1 MDKNE
6 SFVAISD
13 LHSNKEAMKKIYKY
27 IDEGYKVVI
36 LGDVTDRGPYGDGTG
51 GLDMLLE
58 IKELSDSGKVIYI
71 PGNHDELLYG
81 YAISRNDDVAYS
93 YADTISYNGGTATL
107 ADINQLRYEE
117 PYKFKKLI
125 NWLGNLPIQR
135 VYEVDGQKYCFAHAL
150 FNQKI
155 YDTNPLFSLSD
166 FYNLKDYN
174 YNSRY
179 AQIFWFRKYEDDYRK
194 DELPS
199 KDSIMIIGHTP
210 QDNLEEDDFNLID
223 SNGDTIEVRNVDG
236 GLAHGNY
243 YMFKYDST
251 VGKVTDTEFAIPD
264 NEDRVEDRL
273 HINYKENPNKEKP
286 KVNRSKSS
294 KIRPGVIF
302 DKFKNLE
309 DLVAIGVYRAGLLK
323 RKVSS
328 KSKDAKD
335 LKDRVVEAIKRP
347 SKKMIAYILLATTL
361 TASGIVL
368 YSNVKP
374 SGKKEIA
381 TTATTDVN
389 TKSSNDDIEYVV
401 VSGDTLSSIAYKYN
415 VSVDELV
422 SYNNIEDPD
431 SISVGMT
438 ILIPSNKEVE
448 FTKYIVKPGDTL
460 LDIAINHN
468 VDIETIIIDNN
479 IEDANDIEAGTI
491 LKIRVSNNLESSIHK
506 IRTRRI

>member
-36 LGDVTDRGPYGDGTG
+36 LGDVTDRGPHGDGTG

-81 YAISRNDDVAYS
+81 YAISRNDDIRYS
-93 YADTISYNGGTATL
+93 YAETISYNGGAETL
-107 ADINQLRYEE
+107 ININELREKD

-135 VYEVDGQKYCFAHAL
+135 VHEVDGQKYCFAHAL

-236 GLAHGNY
+236 GLARGNY

-273 HINYKENPNKEKP
+273 HINYKENP
-286 KVNRSKSS
+286 KVNRRKSS
-294 KIRPGVIF
+294 NVRPGVIF
-302 DKFKNLE
+302 DKFKKLDNIV
-309 DLVAIGVYRAGLLK
+309 DFVANGVYKASLLK
-323 RKVSS
+323 SKVSS
-328 KSKDAKD
+328 KSKDARD

-347 SKKMIAYILLATTL
+347 SKK
-361 TASGIVL
+361 
-368 YSNVKP
+368 
-374 SGKKEIA
+374 
-381 TTATTDVN
+381 
-389 TKSSNDDIEYVV
+389 
-401 VSGDTLSSIAYKYN
+401 
-415 VSVDELV
+415 
-422 SYNNIEDPD
+422 
-431 SISVGMT
+431 
-438 ILIPSNKEVE
+438 
-448 FTKYIVKPGDTL
+448 
-460 LDIAINHN
+460 
-468 VDIETIIIDNN
+468 
-479 IEDANDIEAGTI
+479 
-491 LKIRVSNNLESSIHK
+491 
-506 IRTRRI
+506 

>member
-36 LGDVTDRGPYGDGTG
+36 LGDVTDRGPHGDGTG

-81 YAISRNDDVAYS
+81 YAISRNDDIRYS
-93 YADTISYNGGTATL
+93 YAETISYNGGAETL
-107 ADINQLRYEE
+107 ININELREKD

-135 VYEVDGQKYCFAHAL
+135 VHEVDGQKYCFAHAL

-210 QDNLEEDDFNLID
+210 QDNIGEDDFNLID

-236 GLAHGNY
+236 GLARGNY

-251 VGKVTDTEFAIPD
+251 VGKVMDTEFAILD

-273 HINYKENPNKEKP
+273 HINYKENP

-294 KIRPGVIF
+294 RIKSSVIF
-302 DKFKNLE
+302 DKFKNIE
-309 DLVAIGVYRAGLLK
+309 DNIVDLVANGIYRASLLK
-323 RKVSS
+323 SKVSS

-347 SKKMIAYILLATTL
+347 SKKMIAYTLLATTL

-368 YSNVKP
+368 YSNVKS
-374 SGKKEIA
+374 SGNKKIA
-381 TTATTDVN
+381 TTTTTDES
-389 TKSSNDDIEYVV
+389 TKSVNDDIEYVV
-401 VSGDTLSSIAYKYN
+401 ASGDTLSSIAYKYN
-415 VSVDELV
+415 VSIEELV
-422 SYNNIEDPD
+422 SYNNIDDPN
-431 SISVGMT
+431 SINVGMT
-438 ILIPSNKEVE
+438 ILIPSNKEE
-448 FTKYIVKPGDTL
+448 FTKYIIKPGDTL
-460 LDIAINHN
+460 LDISIKHN
-468 VDIETIIIDNN
+468 VDINTIMIDNN
-479 IEDANDIEAGTI
+479 IEDANDIDAGTV
-491 LKIRVSNNLESSIHK
+491 LRIRVNNNLESSIYK
-506 IRTRRI
+506 TKTRRI

>member
-107 ADINQLRYEE
+107 ADINQLRCEE

-236 GLAHGNY
+236 GLARGNY

-273 HINYKENPNKEKP
+273 HINYKENP
-286 KVNRSKSS
+286 KVNRRKSS
-294 KIRPGVIF
+294 NVRDGVIF
-302 DKFKNLE
+302 DKFNKLE
-309 DLVAIGVYRAGLLK
+309 DNIVDFVANGVYKASLLK
-323 RKVSS
+323 SKVSS

-335 LKDRVVEAIKRP
+335 LKDRVVETIKRP
-347 SKKMIAYILLATTL
+347 SKKMIAYTLLAISITT
-361 TASGIVL
+361 SGIVL
-368 YSNVKP
+368 YSNVK
-374 SGKKEIA
+374 SSANKEIA
-381 TTATTDVN
+381 TTVTTDES
-389 TKSSNDDIEYVV
+389 TKSVNADIEYVV

-415 VSVDELV
+415 VSVDELA
-422 SYNNIEDPD
+422 SYNNIENPD

-438 ILIPSNKEVE
+438 ILIPSNKKVE

-468 VDIETIIIDNN
+468 VDIETIMIDNN

>member
-36 LGDVTDRGPYGDGTG
+36 LGDVTDRGPHGDGTG

-81 YAISRNDDVAYS
+81 YAISRNDDIRYS
-93 YADTISYNGGTATL
+93 YAETISYNGGAETL
-107 ADINQLRYEE
+107 ININELREKD

-135 VYEVDGQKYCFAHAL
+135 VHEVDGQKYCFAHAL

-210 QDNLEEDDFNLID
+210 QDNIGEDDFNLID

-236 GLAHGNY
+236 GLARGNY

-251 VGKVTDTEFAIPD
+251 VGKVMDTEFAILD

-273 HINYKENPNKEKP
+273 HINYKENP

-294 KIRPGVIF
+294 RIKSSVIF
-302 DKFKNLE
+302 DKFKNIE
-309 DLVAIGVYRAGLLK
+309 DNIVDLVANGVYKASLLK
-323 RKVSS
+323 SKVSS
-328 KSKDAKD
+328 RSKDAKD

-347 SKKMIAYILLATTL
+347 SKKMIAYTLLATTL

-368 YSNVKP
+368 YSNVKS
-374 SGKKEIA
+374 SGNKKIA
-381 TTATTDVN
+381 TTVTTDES
-389 TKSSNDDIEYVV
+389 TKSVNADIEYVV
-401 VSGDTLSSIAYKYN
+401 ASGDTLSSIAYKYN
-415 VSVDELV
+415 VSIEELV
-422 SYNNIEDPD
+422 SYNNIDDPN
-431 SISVGMT
+431 SINVGMT
-438 ILIPSNKEVE
+438 ILIPSNKEE
-448 FTKYIVKPGDTL
+448 FTKYIIKPGDTL
-460 LDIAINHN
+460 LDISIKHN
-468 VDIETIIIDNN
+468 VDINTIMIDNN
-479 IEDANDIEAGTI
+479 IEDANDIDAGTV
-491 LKIRVSNNLESSIHK
+491 LRIRVNNNLESSIYK
-506 IRTRRI
+506 TKTRRI

>member
-51 GLDMLLE
+51 GVDMLLE
-58 IKELSDSGKVIYI
+58 IKELSDSGKVVYI

-107 ADINQLRYEE
+107 ADINQLRYKE

-135 VYEVDGQKYCFAHAL
+135 VHEVDGQKYCFAHAL

-236 GLAHGNY
+236 GLARGNY

-264 NEDRVEDRL
+264 NEDRVEDRI

-479 IEDANDIEAGTI
+479 IEDANDIDAGVV
-491 LKIRVSNNLESSIHK
+491 LKIRVSNNLESSIYT
-506 IRTRRI
+506 RTRRI

>member
-107 ADINQLRYEE
+107 ADINQLRCEE

-236 GLAHGNY
+236 GLARGNY

-251 VGKVTDTEFAIPD
+251 VGKVMDTEFAILD

-273 HINYKENPNKEKP
+273 HINYKENP
-286 KVNRSKSS
+286 KVNRRKSS
-294 KIRPGVIF
+294 NVRDGVIF
-302 DKFKNLE
+302 DKFNKLE
-309 DLVAIGVYRAGLLK
+309 DNIVDFVANGVYKASLLK
-323 RKVSS
+323 SKVSS

-335 LKDRVVEAIKRP
+335 LKDRVVETIKRP
-347 SKKMIAYILLATTL
+347 SKKMIAYTLLAISITT
-361 TASGIVL
+361 SGIVL
-368 YSNVKP
+368 YSNVK
-374 SGKKEIA
+374 SSANKEIA
-381 TTATTDVN
+381 TTVTTDES
-389 TKSSNDDIEYVV
+389 TKSVNADIEYVV

-415 VSVDELV
+415 VSVDELA
-422 SYNNIEDPD
+422 SYNNIENPD

-438 ILIPSNKEVE
+438 ILIPSNKKVE

-468 VDIETIIIDNN
+468 VDIETIMIDNN

>member
-36 LGDVTDRGPYGDGTG
+36 LGDVTDRGPHGDGTG

-81 YAISRNDDVAYS
+81 YAISRNDDIRYS
-93 YADTISYNGGTATL
+93 YAETISYNGGAETL
-107 ADINQLRYEE
+107 ININELREKD

-135 VYEVDGQKYCFAHAL
+135 VHEVDGQKYCFAHAL

-236 GLAHGNY
+236 GLARGNY

-273 HINYKENPNKEKP
+273 HINYKENP
-286 KVNRSKSS
+286 KVNRRKSS
-294 KIRPGVIF
+294 NVRPGVIF
-302 DKFKNLE
+302 DKFKKLDNIV
-309 DLVAIGVYRAGLLK
+309 DFVANGVYKASLLK
-323 RKVSS
+323 SKVSS
-328 KSKDAKD
+328 KSKDARD

-347 SKKMIAYILLATTL
+347 SKKMIAYTLLVASI
-361 TASGIVL
+361 TASGIVS
-368 YSNVKP
+368 YSNVKS
-374 SGKKEIA
+374 SGNKKIA
-381 TTATTDVN
+381 TTTTTDVN
-389 TKSSNDDIEYVV
+389 TKNSNDDIEYVV
-401 VSGDTLSSIAYKYN
+401 ASGDTLSSIAYKYN
-415 VSVDELV
+415 VSIEELV
-422 SYNNIEDPD
+422 SYNNIDDPN

-438 ILIPSNKEVE
+438 ILIPSNKEE
-448 FTKYIVKPGDTL
+448 FTKYIIKPGDTL
-460 LDIAINHN
+460 LDISIKHN
-468 VDIETIIIDNN
+468 VDINTIMIDNN
-479 IEDANDIEAGTI
+479 IEDANDIDAGTV
-491 LKIRVSNNLESSIHK
+491 LRIRVNNNLESSIYK
-506 IRTRRI
+506 TKTRRI

>member
-36 LGDVTDRGPYGDGTG
+36 LGDVTDRGPYGDGTD

-93 YADTISYNGGTATL
+93 YANTISYNGGTATL
-107 ADINQLRYEE
+107 ADINRLREEE
-117 PYKFKKLI
+117 PHKFRKLI

-236 GLAHGNY
+236 GLARGNY

-273 HINYKENPNKEKP
+273 HINYKENP

-294 KIRPGVIF
+294 NVRPGVIF
-302 DKFKNLE
+302 DKFKILE
-309 DLVAIGVYRAGLLK
+309 DNIVDLVANGVYKASLLK
-323 RKVSS
+323 SKVSS

-347 SKKMIAYILLATTL
+347 SKKMIAYTLLAISITT
-361 TASGIVL
+361 SGIVL
-368 YSNVKP
+368 YSNVK
-374 SGKKEIA
+374 SFANKEIA
-381 TTATTDVN
+381 TTVTTDES
-389 TKSSNDDIEYVV
+389 TKSVNADIEYVV

-415 VSVDELV
+415 VSVDELA

-438 ILIPSNKEVE
+438 ILIPGNKETK

-468 VDIETIIIDNN
+468 VDIETIMIDNN

>member
-58 IKELSDSGKVIYI
+58 IKELSDSGKVVYI

-81 YAISRNDDVAYS
+81 YAISHNDDVAYS

-107 ADINQLRYEE
+107 ADINRLREEE

-135 VYEVDGQKYCFAHAL
+135 VHEVDGQKYCFAHAL

-210 QDNLEEDDFNLID
+210 QDNIGEDDFNLID

-236 GLAHGNY
+236 GLARGNY

-251 VGKVTDTEFAIPD
+251 VGKVMDTEFAILN

-273 HINYKENPNKEKP
+273 HINYKENP

-294 KIRPGVIF
+294 RIKSSVIF
-302 DKFKNLE
+302 DKFKNIE
-309 DLVAIGVYRAGLLK
+309 DNIVDFVANGVYKASLLK
-323 RKVSS
+323 SKVSS
-328 KSKDAKD
+328 RSKDAKD

-347 SKKMIAYILLATTL
+347 SKKMIAYTLLATTL

-368 YSNVKP
+368 YSNVK
-374 SGKKEIA
+374 SSANKEIA
-381 TTATTDVN
+381 TTVTTDVN
-389 TKSSNDDIEYVV
+389 TKNSNDDIEYVV
-401 VSGDTLSSIAYKYN
+401 ASGDTLSSIAYKYN
-415 VSVDELV
+415 VSIEELV
-422 SYNNIEDPD
+422 SYNNIDDPN
-431 SISVGMT
+431 SINVGMT
-438 ILIPSNKEVE
+438 ILIPSNKEE
-448 FTKYIVKPGDTL
+448 FTKYIIKPGDTL
-460 LDIAINHN
+460 LDISIKHN
-468 VDIETIIIDNN
+468 VDIETIMIDNN
-479 IEDANDIEAGTI
+479 IEDANDIDAGTI